1 MIYARISDLVDRFG
15 ERELTQLSD
24 RDDAGEI
31 NTAVVN
37 RAINDATAF
46 VDGYIGRVYKLPLLG
61 CAKPVT
67 VPGAAIEYACP
78 PALTRMVC
86 DLARYYLY
94 TNAPDEHEAVRRY
107 KAAQADLAAI
117 AAGKTQLSC
126 PWGGAPGEALGN
138 DALQADE
145 AYHSFAPR
153 QLNDQTLRGFA

>member
-1 MIYARISDLVDRFG
+1 MIYARIGDLVDRFG

-37 RAINDATAF
+37 RAISDATAF
-46 VDGYIGRVYKLPLLG
+46 VDGYIGHVYKLPLLG
-61 CAKPVT
+61 CAKPIT

-94 TNAPDEHEAVRRY
+94 TDVADDHEAVRRY
-107 KAAQADLAAI
+107 KAAQADLGAI
-117 AAGKTQLSC
+117 ASGKTQLSC
-126 PWGGAPGEALGN
+126 PWGGAPGESIGD
-138 DALQADE
+138 DALLPNE

-153 QLNDQTLRGFA
+153 QLDGDALRGFA

>member
-37 RAINDATAF
+37 RAISDATAF

-61 CAKPVT
+61 CAKPIT

-78 PALTRMVC
+78 PALMRMVC

-94 TNAPDEHEAVRRY
+94 TNVADEHEAVRRY
-107 KAAQADLAAI
+107 KAAQADLAGI

-153 QLNDQTLRGFA
+153 QINDQTLRGFA